1 MKKLLLFIFALKF
14 FSISLIGQS
23 IVVTPTYSPFSFS
36 DIATPLII
44 ATEVHREVEN
54 RINNLKLYIIDALS
68 KDIDDKLKNEL
79 NNEYARLRRLSENL
93 NRNGVSQ
100 SIIHEFNSIYN
111 DINSHIVSYNNRV
124 EQRKREYER
133 EQRRIAEEQKRIA
146 EEQER
151 QRIIAESQ
159 PKVWSGTGFALN
171 NGYLVTNWHVADEA
185 QTIHV
190 YGVRGDF
197 KKKYIAEV
205 VARDKINDLAILK
218 ISGNGFPGF
227 GTVPYIVKTST
238 AEVAEDVWV
247 LGFPLTMIMGDE
259 IKYTDGRISALS
271 GIDGDVS
278 LYQISAPIQN
288 GNSGGPVFDD
298 SGNVIGIAC
307 AGIDNRLA
315 QNANY
320 AVKSSYLKNLVDAMQ
335 FTNVLPTASQMANYP
350 RRQDKVKAVRNFVF
364 YIECCDKEL
373 SLDGVANRPSYIDV
387 SPTSLYFSEMKES
400 KTLVIS
406 TNATSWKI
414 KSKPNWCTST
424 GKTATSVT
432 INVTKNDSY
441 ESRSGTIELET
452 NDGKSVSVYVSQ
464 SGKER
469 PYITATPKNIDFDS
483 NGGKR
488 EISISTNSDSWEI
501 LSKPDW
507 CTTDKSSTS
516 VTINVSKNE
525 SYEFRNGIVELET
538 SDGKSV
544 SVYISQKGKEKPY
557 LTATP
562 TSTSFDEYGGQ
573 KQISVSTNS
582 ESWEISS
589 NPYWCTISGK
599 TTTSVTINVV
609 RNESYERRYG
619 SVVLESSDGKSVSI
633 SVSQSAKTPP
643 YITAKPL
650 SLNISADGLYK
661 VINIST
667 NSESW
672 KIDAMP
678 KWCSVEFKKETAA
691 TINITDNKSYKS
703 RTGTIGFRTND
714 GAATSVYISQ
724 EGRNPLPKSFVGLNL
739 GIGCQG
745 NGAFQSINGSIGL
758 DLAWGGGYDSYGL
771 FLSYRTIDNFS
782 FGPLFIFGRFMM
794 GAGVN
799 INVGRNVY
807 SGLPDKVQER
817 RIKTGCDGIIRLGT
831 RFGRMYLFAE
841 GGLGKIN
848 GYDSFYN
855 ELTYRKEPHKWSKLN
870 WSTSLG
876 LGVQLSGNKKYSNR
890 KQNYNDLC
898 KRYFDNV
905 GAWGIIWGRVSGYL
919 GYMNF
924 GKKIDIYGYY
934 RDDIK
939 HFNRGAIF
947 DIFAFRAVMF
957 ELSVGSL
964 EYDYSWKWVPRLRF
978 YIPVWGYGAAFADF
992 GIRMDGNY
1000 SLKVIG
1006 AYTQIG
1012 VQLFG
1017 NYVEFFIR
1025 GVFGSN
1031 LYEGGNSVSAGLS
1044 FGFSS
1049 GY

>member
-1 MKKLLLFIFALKF
+1 MKKLLIIIILSSV
-14 FSISLIGQS
+14 FSISSIGQS
-23 IVVTPTYSPFSFS
+23 MVVTPTYSPFSFS

-151 QRIIAESQ
+151 QRKIEESQ

-205 VARDKINDLAILK
+205 VTRDKINDLAILK

-278 LYQISAPIQN
+278 LYQISAPIQS

-406 TNATSWKI
+406 TNAPSWKI
-414 KSKPNWCTST
+414 KSKPNWCTAT

-432 INVTKNDSY
+432 INVTKNESY
-441 ESRSGTIELET
+441 ESRNGNIELET
-452 NDGKSVSVYVSQ
+452 NDGKSVSVYISQAGKERPYITANPKSIDFDYNSGRKSISVSTNSESWVIASKPNWCTTDKTTTSVTINVTKNESYETRNGTVKLETNDGESVSIYVSQSGKERPYITISPTRISFSDTREERKISISTNSDSWKVSSKPDWCNVRISSDYETLTIEAIKNNSYDIRNGTIVLETNDGASVSLSVSQ

-469 PYITATPKNIDFDS
+469 PYITANPK
-483 NGGKR
+483 
-488 EISISTNSDSWEI
+488 SI
-501 LSKPDW
+501 
-507 CTTDKSSTS
+507 
-516 VTINVSKNE
+516 
-525 SYEFRNGIVELET
+525 
-538 SDGKSV
+538 
-544 SVYISQKGKEKPY
+544 
-557 LTATP
+557 
-562 TSTSFDEYGGQ
+562 SFDEHEGQ
-573 KQISVSTNS
+573 KTISVKTNS
-582 ESWEISS
+582 ESWNVSS
-589 NPYWCTISGK
+589 TPNWCTISD
-599 TTTSVTINVV
+599 
-609 RNESYERRYG
+609 RF
-619 SVVLESSDGKSVSI
+619 SSSI
-633 SVSQSAKTPP
+633 VIKAK
-643 YITAKPL
+643 K
-650 SLNISADGLYK
+650 
-661 VINIST
+661 
-667 NSESW
+667 
-672 KIDAMP
+672 
-678 KWCSVEFKKETAA
+678 
-691 TINITDNKSYKS
+691 NKSHKN
-703 RTGTIGFRTND
+703 RVGAIELVTND
-714 GAATSVYISQ
+714 GAKSYINMFQGGKPSVT
-724 EGRNPLPKSFVGLNL
+724 VGLNF
-739 GIGCQG
+739 GIGYQS
-745 NGAFQSINGSIGL
+745 NNAFKSLTGSVGL
-758 DLAWGGGYDSYGL
+758 DMVWGRNNAYGL
-771 FLSYRTIDNFS
+771 FLSYRTMDNIS
-782 FGPLFIFGRFMM
+782 VGPLFVFGNFIL

-799 INVGRNVY
+799 LNVGRNIK
-807 SGLPDKVQER
+807 SGLPASVQSR
-817 RIKTGCDGIIRLGT
+817 RLNMGCDGILRLGVKL
-831 RFGRMYLFAE
+831 GKKMYLFVE
-841 GGLGKIN
+841 GGAGKIN
-848 GYDSFYN
+848 GVDYLCN
-855 ELTYRKEPHKWSKLN
+855 ESAQSTTEIKWSRN
-870 WSTSLG
+870 NGTISLG
-876 LGVQLSGNKKYSNR
+876 LGIRLNDGNK
-890 KQNYNDLC
+890 
-898 KRYFDNV
+898 NV
-905 GAWGIIWGRVSGYL
+905 W
-919 GYMNF
+919 
-924 GKKIDIYGYY
+924 
-934 RDDIK
+934 
-939 HFNRGAIF
+939 
-947 DIFAFRAVMF
+947 
-957 ELSVGSL
+957 
-964 EYDYSWKWVPRLRF
+964 SW
-978 YIPVWGYGAAFADF
+978 
-992 GIRMDGNY
+992 N
-1000 SLKVIG
+1000 
-1006 AYTQIG
+1006 
-1012 VQLFG
+1012 
-1017 NYVEFFIR
+1017 
-1025 GVFGSN
+1025 
-1031 LYEGGNSVSAGLS
+1031 
-1044 FGFSS
+1044 
-1049 GY
+1049 

>member
-364 YIECCDKEL
+364 YIECCDKE
-373 SLDGVANRPSYIDV
+373 SSFIHRCIAN
-387 SPTSLYFSEMKES
+387 
-400 KTLVIS
+400 
-406 TNATSWKI
+406 
-414 KSKPNWCTST
+414 
-424 GKTATSVT
+424 
-432 INVTKNDSY
+432 
-441 ESRSGTIELET
+441 
-452 NDGKSVSVYVSQ
+452 KSV
-464 SGKER
+464 
-469 PYITATPKNIDFDS
+469 
-483 NGGKR
+483 
-488 EISISTNSDSWEI
+488 
-501 LSKPDW
+501 L
-507 CTTDKSSTS
+507 
-516 VTINVSKNE
+516 
-525 SYEFRNGIVELET
+525 FRN
-538 SDGKSV
+538 
-544 SVYISQKGKEKPY
+544 
-557 LTATP
+557 
-562 TSTSFDEYGGQ
+562 
-573 KQISVSTNS
+573 
-582 ESWEISS
+582 
-589 NPYWCTISGK
+589 
-599 TTTSVTINVV
+599 
-609 RNESYERRYG
+609 ER
-619 SVVLESSDGKSVSI
+619 K
-633 SVSQSAKTPP
+633 
-643 YITAKPL
+643 
-650 SLNISADGLYK
+650 
-661 VINIST
+661 
-667 NSESW
+667 
-672 KIDAMP
+672 
-678 KWCSVEFKKETAA
+678 
-691 TINITDNKSYKS
+691 
-703 RTGTIGFRTND
+703 
-714 GAATSVYISQ
+714 
-724 EGRNPLPKSFVGLNL
+724 
-739 GIGCQG
+739 
-745 NGAFQSINGSIGL
+745 
-758 DLAWGGGYDSYGL
+758 
-771 FLSYRTIDNFS
+771 
-782 FGPLFIFGRFMM
+782 
-794 GAGVN
+794 
-799 INVGRNVY
+799 
-807 SGLPDKVQER
+807 
-817 RIKTGCDGIIRLGT
+817 
-831 RFGRMYLFAE
+831 
-841 GGLGKIN
+841 
-848 GYDSFYN
+848 
-855 ELTYRKEPHKWSKLN
+855 
-870 WSTSLG
+870 
-876 LGVQLSGNKKYSNR
+876 
-890 KQNYNDLC
+890 
-898 KRYFDNV
+898 
-905 GAWGIIWGRVSGYL
+905 
-919 GYMNF
+919 
-924 GKKIDIYGYY
+924 
-934 RDDIK
+934 
-939 HFNRGAIF
+939 
-947 DIFAFRAVMF
+947 
-957 ELSVGSL
+957 
-964 EYDYSWKWVPRLRF
+964 
-978 YIPVWGYGAAFADF
+978 
-992 GIRMDGNY
+992 
-1000 SLKVIG
+1000 
-1006 AYTQIG
+1006 
-1012 VQLFG
+1012 
-1017 NYVEFFIR
+1017 
-1025 GVFGSN
+1025 
-1031 LYEGGNSVSAGLS
+1031 
-1044 FGFSS
+1044 
-1049 GY
+1049 